1 MAKRKLKVRKPPS
14 ARDDTAHRGGDLEL
28 DVFAHGPLRNMIE
41 RFRSRLLEEATK
53 TAVNRSIDA
62 NDLERA
68 YARLLCPAGSGDWEV
83 SNRRR
88 VYLIQK
94 QLAGDILPEEVDEL
108 RALQANAD
116 QRMSE
121 VAPRPLE
128 MLWELKRKLKGP

>member
-14 ARDDTAHRGGDLEL
+14 ARDDTADPGGALGL
-28 DVFAHGPLRNMIE
+28 DVLAHGPLREMIE
-41 RFRSRLLEEATK
+41 RFRSRLLQEAAA
-53 TAVNRSIDA
+53 TAANRSIDA

-68 YARLLCPAGSGDWEV
+68 YERLLCPAGSGDWEV

-108 RALQANAD
+108 RGLQEKAD
-116 QRMSE
+116 RRMSE

-128 MLWELKRKLKGP
+128 MLWELKRMLMGP

>member
-1 MAKRKLKVRKPPS
+1 MAKRKLKVRKSPS
-14 ARDDTAHRGGDLEL
+14 ARDDTADPGGALGL
-28 DVFAHGPLRNMIE
+28 DVLAHGPLREMIE
-41 RFRSRLLEEATK
+41 RFRSRLLQEAAT
-53 TAVNRSIDA
+53 TALNRSINA

-68 YARLLCPAGSGDWEV
+68 YERLLCPAGSGDWEG

-94 QLAGDILPEEVDEL
+94 QSAGDILPEEVDEL
-108 RALQANAD
+108 RALQASAD